1 MSFAY
6 ASIPQSIQFFAAEL
20 EEYPI
25 KEQNRESSRK
35 ILGVFS
41 MLLKNYKY

>member
-6 ASIPQSIQFFAAEL
+6 ADIPQSIQFFAAEL

-25 KEQNRESSRK
+25 KEQNHESSRK
-35 ILGVFS
+35 ILEVLS
-41 MLLKNYKY
+41 MLLKN